1 MRRLLIGLLVVLV
14 FTGVSFAQPPGLL
27 VKKGAVIITVPGIET
42 GGTGI
47 ERGKITGSEPR
58 RSRSVRLAVEIADT
72 PEARRRG
79 LMHRA
84 SLPESAGMLFIY
96 PASGPR
102 AFWMKNALIPLSV
115 AFISSGWR
123 ITEIIRMN
131 PPAGN
136 ADPLTY
142 RSRKPGRYA
151 LEANQGWFKRNGIGA
166 GARVRVE

>member
-1 MRRLLIGLLVVLV
+1 MRIEVSVMRRFLIGLLAVLV
-14 FTGVSFAQPPGLL
+14 FTGVSFAQPPGPLFSQPPTPL
-27 VKKGAVIITVPGIET
+27 FKKGAVTITH
-42 GGTGI
+42 GGRI
-47 ERGKITGSEPR
+47 AALS
-58 RSRSVRLAVEIADT
+58 VEIADT

-84 SLPESAGMLFIY
+84 SLPESEGMLFIY

-102 AFWMKNALIPLSV
+102 SFWMKNTLIPLSV

-131 PPAGN
+131 PVAGN
-136 ADPLTY
+136 ADPPTY
-142 RSRKPGRYA
+142 RSRKPARYA
-151 LEANQGWFKRNGIGA
+151 LEVNQGWFKKNGVGV